1 MIMAYASPHFNG
13 RQLNNIPEI
22 IPRVAYNGY
31 GLLKNLTT
39 FQVACVWRFPCN
51 ISVAWT
57 CNMAYTIKFPAKNV
71 YGNFHVTLWTKAAD
85 NLDHQV
91 SIEISIHLLKQR
103 ICSIHF
109 LPKESI
115 EISMRCLN
123 FFWTKFT
130 DILYHRGVYR
140 NFHVILI
147 HLDAD

>member
-1 MIMAYASPHFNG
+1 
-13 RQLNNIPEI
+13 
-22 IPRVAYNGY
+22 
-31 GLLKNLTT
+31 
-39 FQVACVWRFPCN
+39 
-51 ISVAWT
+51 
-57 CNMAYTIKFPAKNV
+57 MAYTIKFPAKNV

-103 ICSIHF
+103 ICIIHL

-123 FFWTKFT
+123 LFWTNVA
-130 DILYHRGVYR
+130 DILYHTGVYR

-147 HLDAD
+147 HRDED

>member
-1 MIMAYASPHFNG
+1 M
-13 RQLNNIPEI
+13 
-22 IPRVAYNGY
+22 V
-31 GLLKNLTT
+31 
-39 FQVACVWRFPCN
+39 
-51 ISVAWT
+51 
-57 CNMAYTIKFPAKNV
+57 YTIKFPTKNV

-103 ICSIHF
+103 ICIIHF

-123 FFWTKFT
+123 FCWTKVVN
-130 DILYHRGVYR
+130 ILYDRGVYR

-147 HLDAD
+147 HLDEG

>member
-1 MIMAYASPHFNG
+1 MRLHTSMVDSLI
-13 RQLNNIPEI
+13 NNIPEI
-22 IPRVAYNGY
+22 MPRVAYNGY
-31 GLLKNLTT
+31 VLLKNLAT

-57 CNMAYTIKFPAKNV
+57 CNIAYTIKFPAKKV

-103 ICSIHF
+103 ICIIHF
-109 LPKESI
+109 LPNKESI
-115 EISMRCLN
+115 EFSMRCLN
-123 FFWTKFT
+123 LFWINVA

-140 NFHVILI
+140 NVHVILI
-147 HLDAD
+147 C

>member
-1 MIMAYASPHFNG
+1 MGEKENFVY
-13 RQLNNIPEI
+13 LTEDNNRPNAVTKVDN
-22 IPRVAYNGY
+22 RDH
-31 GLLKNLTT
+31 
-39 FQVACVWRFPCN
+39 
-51 ISVAWT
+51 
-57 CNMAYTIKFPAKNV
+57 V

-91 SIEISIHLLKQR
+91 SIEISVHLLKQR

-123 FFWTKFT
+123 FFWTNVA

-147 HLDAD
+147 C

>member
-1 MIMAYASPHFNG
+1 MYKDFHVLSQLRERAI
-13 RQLNNIPEI
+13 RLIQLNSLP
-22 IPRVAYNGY
+22 
-31 GLLKNLTT
+31 
-39 FQVACVWRFPCN
+39 
-51 ISVAWT
+51 
-57 CNMAYTIKFPAKNV
+57 KFYEGPTENRLGELGSLYKYYYYYYKNV

-103 ICSIHF
+103 ICIIHF

-130 DILYHRGVYR
+130 DILYRRGV
-140 NFHVILI
+140 
-147 HLDAD
+147 